1 MVMSHQC
8 WVLKCMSVHGQ
19 SEVQGTGLVAPE
31 EEGGGLP
38 PLSHHRA
45 RAVLALHAGTRDVLM
60 AGRGLLAG
68 LRGVPRKALTPWHSP
83 GCGILALCLQGIVGA
98 ADGFP
103 GRVFLCS
110 VTNRWLRRPGYG
122 P

>member
-1 MVMSHQC
+1 M
-8 WVLKCMSVHGQ
+8 HGQ
-19 SEVQGTGLVAPE
+19 PEAQGSGLVAPV
-31 EEGGGLP
+31 EEGRGLP
-38 PLSHHRA
+38 LLSHHGA

-60 AGRGLLAG
+60 AGKGLLAG

-83 GCGILALCLQGIVGA
+83 GCGIHALCLQGIVRA

-110 VTNRWLRRPGYG
+110 VTNKWLKRPGYG